1 MFFQTLINEEYMT
14 NKVKR
19 QLESMSKERGKTTV
33 KVLEVMSTSL
43 IKGVI
48 STSIKTSTS
57 NNKLY
62 IPNFLNKLMSTNLI

>member
-62 IPNFLNKLMSTNLI
+62 IPNFLNKLMSTSLI